1 MVQATDGNF
10 YGANVDEGASSAGCP
25 NGCGTIFQITP
36 SGNFSVLYN
45 FDSTTGS
52 LPYSTLL
59 QHTNGL
65 IYGATQT
72 GGTGNA
78 GPYCGTGVVRRGVQP
93 EYWGCAFCQ
102 GVVPTAKVGG
112 QAQILGQ
119 GFTGAMGVSFNGTPA
134 IFTAVSDTYITATVP
149 AGATTGSVT
158 VTTPTVTLTSNVPFR
173 VLPNSQSATTT
184 KVTTSGSPSVL
195 NEPVTFTATIT
206 SSGRSVPDGEAVPFF
221 DGTTQIGL
229 GSTASGV
236 AMFTTSTLSGKTHSI
251 KATYAGDTAFKTSTG
266 MVTQIVELAPTT
278 TSLNSSANP
287 SNFGQSVTLTAG
299 VATSGTSTP
308 TGTVTFKNGSTT
320 LGTAKLDSTATATL
334 VTTKLPLGSALA
346 HRVIRRRHA
355 KREEHLNCADAN
367 HQSSTDII
375 VIGVLTESFGQ
386 RQAGE
391 IHSNPDEQRRIAEWA
406 DRHVH
411 LQQHDTWHRKNQRKD
426 GDIFNGGFADRV
438 RPSISNLCGNDRLQF
453 RV

>member
-1 MVQATDGNF
+1 MYSLNI
-10 YGANVDEGASSAGCP
+10 GAAPFV
-25 NGCGTIFQITP
+25 TF
-36 SGNFSVLYN
+36 VM
-45 FDSTTGS
+45 
-52 LPYSTLL
+52 
-59 QHTNGL
+59 
-65 IYGATQT
+65 
-72 GGTGNA
+72 
-78 GPYCGTGVVRRGVQP
+78 
-93 EYWGCAFCQ
+93 
-102 GVVPTAKVGG
+102 PTAKVGG

-206 SSGRSVPDGEAVPFF
+206 SSGGSVPDGEAVPFF

-299 VATSGTSTP
+299 VATSGTFTP

-320 LGTAKLDSTATATL
+320 LGTAKLDSNATATL
-334 VTTKLPLGSALA
+334 VTTKLPLGSASLTASYGGDTQNAKSTSTVLMQTINQAQISLSLA
-346 HRVIRRRHA
+346 
-355 KREEHLNCADAN
+355 
-367 HQSSTDII
+367 SSPNPSGSGKPVKFTAT
-375 VIGVLTESFGQ
+375 LT
-386 RQAGE
+386 
-391 IHSNPDEQRRIAEWA
+391 N
-406 DRHVH
+406 
-411 LQQHDTWHRKNQRKD
+411 
-426 GDIFNGGFADRV
+426 NGGLPNGQIVTFTYNSTTLGTAKISGKTAIFSTAALPTGSDQVSATYTGTADYSSASDAV
-438 RPSISNLCGNDRLQF
+438 TQTVN
-453 RV
+453 